1 MQKLFFN
8 LHKNVK
14 LLQKSLK
21 SLEVLYNKAEQ
32 NCDAMAY
39 LKYVEQAIA
48 VPTQEDSAYSDFTW
62 KWNRSH
68 HL

>member
-8 LHKNVK
+8 LYKNVK

-39 LKYVEQAIA
+39 LNYVEQAIA

-62 KWNRSH
+62 K
-68 HL
+68 

>member
-8 LHKNVK
+8 LYKNVK

-62 KWNRSH
+62 K
-68 HL
+68 